1 MSGYN
6 QEIKR
11 GEIFFISRSDNYPE
25 YGSEQYAGR
34 PAIVVSNQN
43 LNATSSTVEIVY
55 LTTKEKNDSLLHV
68 KIRSTIKPSVA
79 ICEQITSI
87 SKERIGDYYGTC
99 TDEELQK
106 IDIAIAKSLGLQ
118 LSSDPDKGI
127 PKEEAAQLI
136 EARKKAEVERDTY
149 KNMYD
154 ILLGKLLK

>member
-68 KIRSTIKPSVA
+68 KILSTIKPSVA

-136 EARKKAEVERDTY
+136 EARKRRKLSA
-149 KNMYD
+149 
-154 ILLGKLLK
+154 ILIKICTIFC

>member
-34 PAIVVSNQN
+34 PALVVSNQN

-136 EARKKAEVERDTY
+136 EARKRRKLSA
-149 KNMYD
+149 
-154 ILLGKLLK
+154 ILIKICTIFC

>member
-136 EARKKAEVERDTY
+136 EVRKRRKLSA
-149 KNMYD
+149 
-154 ILLGKLLK
+154 ILIKICTIFC

>member
-136 EARKKAEVERDTY
+136 EARKRRKLSA
-149 KNMYD
+149 
-154 ILLGKLLK
+154 ILIKICTIFC